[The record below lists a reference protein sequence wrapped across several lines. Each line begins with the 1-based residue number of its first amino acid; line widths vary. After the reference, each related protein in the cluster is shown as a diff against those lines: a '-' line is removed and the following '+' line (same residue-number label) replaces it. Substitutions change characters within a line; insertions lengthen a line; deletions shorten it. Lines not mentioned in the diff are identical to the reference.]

1 MESLVDWLRERGYRR
16 IASEAHA
23 TQLLRRE
30 IKRLRAAQQRHGH
43 LHGADYPRLLAIRPG
58 TWYRFVRS
66 RGARQ
71 AGLVLIEYLKPTPSA
86 EIPNPPGK

>member
-1 MESLVDWLRERGYRR
+1 MTYGDWLRERGYRP

-30 IKRLRAAQQRHGH
+30 IKRMRAAQQRHGN
-43 LHGADYPRLLAIRPG
+43 LHGVDYPRMLSIRPG

-66 RGARQ
+66 CGVSQ
-71 AGLVLIEYLKPTPSA
+71 AGLVLIREPEPTPSA
-86 EIPNPPGK
+86 ENPNAPGK